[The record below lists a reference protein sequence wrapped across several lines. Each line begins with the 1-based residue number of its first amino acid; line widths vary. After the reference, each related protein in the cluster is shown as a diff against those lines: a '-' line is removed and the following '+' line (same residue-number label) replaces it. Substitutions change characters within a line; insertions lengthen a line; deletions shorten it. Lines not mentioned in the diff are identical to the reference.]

1 MKKTIPFEI
10 IEKNQTIYFDIL
22 RLAELER
29 ILGKS
34 ITDIVHSGE
43 AGINF
48 CLAGMQAGLKHHY
61 FQEGPAFYAEKMGE
75 YISRG
80 GRLDD
85 VAIPIIRA
93 IMASGIFGKG
103 AAEKTEKKIA
113 EAEASEEK
121 NEQSP
126 PVQ

>member
-29 ILGKS
+29 ILGRS
-34 ITDIVHSGE
+34 ITEIVRSGD

-61 FQEGPAFYAEKMGE
+61 FQATPESYAEKLGE
-75 YISRG
+75 YFEKG
-80 GRLDD
+80 GVLDD

-93 IMASGIFGKG
+93 IMDTGIFGKSV
-103 AAEKTEKKIA
+103 AEKTEKKVA
-113 EAEASEEK
+113 EVKGTDAK
-121 NEQSP
+121 NE
-126 PVQ
+126 

>member
-1 MKKTIPFEI
+1 MKKSIPFEI

-29 ILGKS
+29 LLGKQ
-34 ITDIVHSGE
+34 ITDIVHSGD

-61 FQEGPAFYAEKMGE
+61 FNSAPSFYAEKIGE
-75 YISRG
+75 FIDKG
-80 GRLDD
+80 GKLDD

-93 IMASGIFGKG
+93 IMASGIFGKEV
-103 AAEKTEKKIA
+103 AEKTEKKVA
-113 EAEASEEK
+113 EVNGAEGK
-121 NEQSP
+121 NG
-126 PVQ
+126 